1 METGRKHIQMQYFCR
16 WCVCRCWS
24 KTSSKVSEMVFWI
37 VFVIILK
44 PKKNIWKKHVFYLYI
59 PNSCKLCNKL
69 GLYIHSYG
77 LLLLFCT
84 SQCIFFL
91 LKNITKCT
99 HVASIN
105 RNSKRSLSTETCSYF
120 IFYLINFILVFH
132 RAFVELY
139 KCF

>member
-1 METGRKHIQMQYFCR
+1 MAYSYYFVPR
-16 WCVCRCWS
+16 S
-24 KTSSKVSEMVFWI
+24 AF
-37 VFVIILK
+37 
-44 PKKNIWKKHVFYLYI
+44 
-59 PNSCKLCNKL
+59 
-69 GLYIHSYG
+69 
-77 LLLLFCT
+77 
-84 SQCIFFL
+84 FFL

-139 KCF
+139 KCFRAILVCLICNVQHHER